1 MSASDTAPIK
11 FRIEGSGQMLEAL
24 AQAIELALRTARATQ
39 DRRGAGSV
47 SRGALTIEVD
57 ATNYD
62 HDELRYVITSID
74 DAVRTI
80 AGWAEAKRCD
90 ECEEPVA
97 LLFDDAYLETRNG
110 DGVICCECY
119 RRIEDGEEET

>member
-1 MSASDTAPIK
+1 MSSSNNAPRK

-24 AQAIELALRTARATQ
+24 AQAIELALRAARTTPE
-39 DRRGAGSV
+39 RTGASGV
-47 SRGALTIEVD
+47 SRGALNIEVE

-62 HDELRYVITSID
+62 HDDLRYVITSID
-74 DAVRTI
+74 DAVSTI

-97 LLFDDAYLETRNG
+97 LLFDDAYLETRDG
-110 DGVICCECY
+110 EGVICRQCY
-119 RRIEDGEEET
+119 RRIEDGEDE